1 MIGDEGGAAVSDIHQ
16 SVEISKLQ
24 ERLRI
29 SETQLQAVLESVDE
43 CFYALD
49 TKWRFTLFNR
59 ASEDYFGISRDKILG
74 QKLWDVF
81 PQGRASEYEECCRAA
96 MDKATPASIVTPSM
110 LRPGRWSDLRITPLT
125 GGGIAVSISD
135 ITDRKLAQD
144 RAVNSERELQILT
157 DALPAL
163 ISYVDREERYQFVNK
178 EYEQWFEVKREHLL
192 GRTVRDVIGDEAYA
206 LAKPQINRVLSG
218 ERFRREQ
225 FMPYKGSGGREVSIE
240 YVPRTGGNGKTEGYY
255 VLVQDI
261 AERKHAERELSSLTD
276 SLKVRIEETIT
287 ERDRIWNNARD
298 LLLVIDP
305 EGTLRSVNPAWEA
318 TLGWTGK
325 ELVGSHYL
333 EFIHPEDKQASIE
346 ALKVA
351 SKGEL
356 PPFEVRMVTKD
367 GGYRAIAWVA
377 VPEGGLVYGSGRD
390 VTAFNAHQIEL
401 NNTRAQLSEIQKMDT
416 LGQLSGGIA
425 HDFNNLLTPI
435 VGALD
440 MLRRKYKDDERS
452 VRWLTGALQ
461 ASERA
466 RILVNRLLIFARRH
480 QLEAKPVDVAA
491 LLHDMLDLIR
501 RTLGPQVHI
510 QLDIAEN
517 MPAALVDPHQLELA
531 LLNLCVNARDAMP
544 DGGEIMIACD
554 YVPQSAQDS
563 TVLPGGNGIR
573 LSVADGGIGM
583 DAEVARR
590 AIEPFFTT
598 KGIGKGT
605 GLGLS
610 MVHGLAIQSG
620 GAFHMD
626 SAPGEGTKVTIT
638 FPSADAP
645 AILSSVRNDLELIL
659 PAVMLS
665 ILLVDDEELVLEAN
679 AEMLRSL
686 GHKVKAV
693 RSGSAALA
701 ELLSNAD
708 YDLLLTDYM
717 MPNVSGLQVI
727 EEGRRLRGNLVV
739 GLVTGFM
746 ANSTLGDGI
755 PRLAKP
761 FRMTD
766 LATFLAQFS

>member
-1 MIGDEGGAAVSDIHQ
+1 MTPDDRGVLDNEVDKLRE
-16 SVEISKLQ
+16 VDRLQ
-24 ERLRI
+24 ERLRL
-29 SETQLQAVLESVDE
+29 SEIHLKTVLESVDE

-49 TKWRFTLFNR
+49 TEWRFTLFNR
-59 ASEDYFGISRDKILG
+59 ASEEYFGVSREEILG
-74 QKLWDVF
+74 EKLWDVF
-81 PQGRASEYEECCRAA
+81 PQGRASEYEKCCRAA
-96 MDKATPASIVTPSM
+96 MDSGTTANMVTASM
-110 LRPGRWSDLRITPLT
+110 LRPGRWSDLRVTPLS
-125 GGGIAVSISD
+125 GGGIAVSITD

-144 RAVNSERELQILT
+144 RALNRERELQILT
-157 DALPAL
+157 DSLPAL
-163 ISYVDREERYQFVNK
+163 ISYVDKNERYQFVNK
-178 EYEQWFEVKREHLL
+178 EYEKWFDVNREDLI
-192 GRTVRDVIGDEAYA
+192 GRTVRETIGDEAYA
-206 LAKPQINRVLSG
+206 VTKAHIDRALAG

-225 FMPYKGSGGREVSIE
+225 FIPYKGSGGREVSIE
-240 YVPRTGGNGKTEGYY
+240 FVPRIGGDGASEGYY

-276 SLKVRIEETIT
+276 SLKQRIEETIS

-298 LLLVIDP
+298 LLLVIEP
-305 EGTLRSVNPAWEA
+305 EGTLRSVNPAWLS
-318 TLGWTGK
+318 TLGWTDE
-325 ELVGSHYL
+325 ELVGHHYL
-333 EFIHPEDKQASIE
+333 DFIHADDQQASIE
-346 ALKVA
+346 ALKIA
-351 SKGEL
+351 SQGEL
-356 PPFEVRMVTKD
+356 PPFEVRLLTKD
-367 GGYRAIAWVA
+367 GAYRSIAWVA
-377 VPEGGLVYGSGRD
+377 VPDGGLVYGSGRD
-390 VTAFNAHQIEL
+390 VTAFNAHQAEL
-401 NNTRAQLSEIQKMDT
+401 DHTRAQLSEIQKMDT

-480 QLEAKPVDVAA
+480 QLETRPVDVAA
-491 LLHDMLDLIR
+491 LLRDMLDLVR
-501 RTLGPQVHI
+501 RTIGPQVQIH
-510 QLDIAEN
+510 LDIAEE

-554 YVPQSAQDS
+554 YVLESAQDA
-563 TVLPGGNGIR
+563 TVLPGGNCIR
-573 LSVADGGIGM
+573 LSVADSGVGM
-583 DAEVARR
+583 ESEVARR

-620 GAFHMD
+620 GSFHLD
-626 SAPGEGTKVTIT
+626 SALGAGTKVTIT

-645 AILSSVRNDLELIL
+645 ATLGSVQNDLEPI
-659 PAVMLS
+659 MRTETLS
-665 ILLVDDEELVLEAN
+665 VLLVDDEELVLEAN

-686 GHKVKAV
+686 GHRVKAV

-701 ELLSNAD
+701 ELLGEAD
-708 YDLLLTDYM
+708 YDVLLTDYM
-717 MPNVSGLQVI
+717 MPNMSGLQLI
-727 EEGRRLRGNLVV
+727 EESRRIRKNLDVA
-739 GLVTGFM
+739 LITGFM

-766 LATFLAQFS
+766 LAQFLTQFS